1 MNVIPDLNRF
11 FDAVIF
17 AARKHQGQLR
27 KDNGH
32 SPYVTHPLLVAQTLW
47 QVGGITD
54 TTILTAAILHD
65 TLEDTNTT
73 SSEIREI
80 FGEEV
85 LEIVLEVTD
94 DKSLEKM
101 ERKRLQ
107 VVHAPHLSE
116 AAKVIKLADKLV
128 NCRDMIISPP
138 EEWRLERR
146 RNYIQWGADVVE
158 KIRGTNLAL
167 EAAFDDMLADAELML
182 DFEILPFET
191 IEQRPWALNEHPRN
205 QQEE

>member
-1 MNVIPDLNRF
+1 MDVIPDLNRL

-47 QVGGITD
+47 QLGGITD

-80 FGEEV
+80 FGEEA
-85 LEIVLEVTD
+85 LKIVLEVTD

-167 EAAFDDMLADAELML
+167 EVAFDDMLADAELML